1 VTGSSGGR
9 KIVNRYRDANEGRTA
24 KYNILWSNVV
34 TLIRRSTPEP
44 DVTRRHQD
52 NDDPAAGLGAEIV
65 RSAHSLGRTTSWNL
79 TASCRR

>member
-34 TLIRRSTPEP
+34 TLIRRSTDGRP
-44 DVTRRHQD
+44 
-52 NDDPAAGLGAEIV
+52 
-65 RSAHSLGRTTSWNL
+65 SLM
-79 TASCRR
+79 